1 MKVTHAYGFEDI
13 ACHPKLLKDGW
24 INVAYWHCA
33 IARCINCIN
42 QPNALQFTIPKNYFE
57 K

>member
-13 ACHPKLLKDGW
+13 ACHPKLLKAGW